1 MQYKMVHVSINKTYF
16 ACRVRAMTPDMRG
29 VEALVPVK
37 LSVHCPFRVAVVY
50 CEIIVTKIHF
60 WESGSKLTSWS

>member
-1 MQYKMVHVSINKTYF
+1 MQYKILVDVSLNKTYF
-16 ACRVRAMTPDMRG
+16 ACRVRAITPDMRG

-50 CEIIVTKIHF
+50 CEMTVNKNYF
-60 WESGSKLTSWS
+60 WECGI